1 MILEQTNTRSRH
13 AFTLIEVL
21 IAISVAAIVLVA
33 VNGVF
38 FGAMKLR
45 EKTTKSI
52 ERSLTVQQAVSLI
65 RRDVRG
71 LMAPGGTFGGALQ
84 TTPTTTASGT
94 PIGAVL
100 YTSSGLVDDRL
111 AWGNVQKVAYY
122 LRASTNLVSA
132 RGMDLVRSVT
142 RNLLPSTQEFVEE
155 QWLLGGVESV
165 GMLFY
170 SGTEWKTEWDST
182 TETLPLPKAVKVLIT
197 MAEEE
202 SDLRTRIPIQ
212 IVVPVLVQGS
222 TNQTQTAGGQG

>member
-1 MILEQTNTRSRH
+1 M
-13 AFTLIEVL
+13 
-21 IAISVAAIVLVA
+21 
-33 VNGVF
+33 
-38 FGAMKLR
+38 
-45 EKTTKSI
+45 
-52 ERSLTVQQAVSLI
+52 QQAVSLI

-111 AWGNVQKVAYY
+111 IWGNVQKVAYY
-122 LRASTNLVSA
+122 LRASTNLMSG

-142 RNLLPSTQEFVEE
+142 RNLLPSTQEQVEE

-165 GMLFY
+165 GMQFY

-197 MAEEE
+197 MAEED
-202 SDLRTRIPIQ
+202 SDLRTRIPMQ
-212 IVVPVLVQGS
+212 IVVPILVQGS